1 MLIFRIL
8 RFFRL
13 QLSNTYFNRAEYLSC
28 KGVGTKFAGSVCKN
42 MVLRECN
49 LNYANFDACK
59 LENLLVDKTELNSSN
74 LTQCKCKDIQWRQ
87 AALTNA
93 SFFKTPMRGMD
104 FSDSEIKGLVLSDD
118 NQELKGAVVDL
129 YQAAQLSKR
138 LGIIIKDIEGI

>member
-1 MLIFRIL
+1 M
-8 RFFRL
+8 
-13 QLSNTYFNRAEYLSC
+13 
-28 KGVGTKFAGSVCKN
+28 
-42 MVLRECN
+42 
-49 LNYANFDACK
+49 NYANFDACK

-93 SFFKTPMRGMD
+93 SFFKTPMRAWTFQTARSRDLCYPMT
-104 FSDSEIKGLVLSDD
+104 IR
-118 NQELKGAVVDL
+118 NLKGAVVDL